1 MWQLSTKYCFLFEA
15 ATKILVIKIKICIFD
30 GKTRQK
36 RDE

>member
-15 ATKILVIKIKICIFD
+15 ATKILVIKICIFD